1 MVFVMTGIN
10 LTVHSL
16 VCVLCENL
24 V

>member
-10 LTVHSL
+10 LTVHSP